1 METEK
6 FLNGHYSFD
15 GYTGTEIFYD
25 NETGQKFSIKLLCH
39 EISNLAKPF

>member
-25 NETGQKFSIKLLCH
+25 NETGQKFSMKTL
-39 EISNLAKPF
+39 